1 MGNVSFLDA
10 VMYVLKSFSKVPNV
24 IMGGIS
30 NIAKSISNGIAVLGA
45 TGTHSDMTNSEEKLF
60 SAYASNFYVGIVNA
74 VISIILLILSAFII
88 SGDLVSG
95 GIATIITTIF
105 GGIGLFAAAI
115 WSLAIASVVV
125 FFGKKYITSWNLIL
139 IKVLVVLNMLSCA
152 SSILS
157 ILITIG
163 TSIFALFG
171 DFVIL
176 TLIQNLV
183 NIVFTLIGIVINTVI
198 IDALSTGRVYS
209 KDNSANM
216 NNGYNQNMGYEQNN
230 NFNQNN
236 GYNPNID
243 LNKQDNQ
250 QNVQMYACPYCGKA
264 IYQNQSPCPHCNNV
278 VNW

>member
-24 IMGGIS
+24 VLGGIS
-30 NIAKSISNGIAVLGA
+30 NIAKSISNGIAVLSA

-74 VISIILLILSAFII
+74 VISIILMILSAFIV
-88 SGDLVSG
+88 SGDLVAG
-95 GIATIITTIF
+95 GLASIFTTII
-105 GGIGLFAAAI
+105 GGVGLFAGAI

-125 FFGKKYITSWNLIL
+125 FVGKKYITGWNLTL
-139 IKVLVVLNMLSCA
+139 IKVLVVLNMLGCV
-152 SSILS
+152 SSLLS
-157 ILITIG
+157 IVITIG

-171 DFVIL
+171 DFVLL
-176 TLIQNLV
+176 TLLQNLV
-183 NIVFTLIGIVINTVI
+183 SIVFTLISVVITTVI
-198 IDALSTGRVYS
+198 IDALSTGRVYT
-209 KDNSANM
+209 KDNNSNM
-216 NNGYNQNMGYEQNN
+216 NNGFNQNTGYEQNN
-230 NFNQNN
+230 TFNQNT

-264 IYQNQSPCPHCNNV
+264 IYQNQSPCPHCNQV